1 VNLPSN
7 RRWGA
12 IGLVGFG
19 CALIVHILTILGIDV
34 SSQFPYVWAIHAAV
48 MVYFVSVVLLIL
60 HAGYP
65 SRLTLDILEDNLP
78 AWVLL
83 ADGLFFA
90 YMFINVLLCVSVTK
104 GGNADVVNGQ
114 YLLMSHAR
122 VLAHLTEHE
131 YHLQKAYELR
141 TFSGFWLCFWAW
153 STSYFLFWKHVPVRS
168 TNRLLA

>member
-1 VNLPSN
+1 VHRHRLL
-7 RRWGA
+7 GA

-19 CALIVHILTILGIDV
+19 LTLLIHILTIAGIDV
-34 SSQFPYVWAIHAAV
+34 SSRFPYVWAMHAAV
-48 MVYFVSVVLLIL
+48 MVYFASSVLLLIR
-60 HAGYP
+60 AGYP
-65 SRLTLDILEDNLP
+65 TRRLTLDILEDNLP

-104 GGNADVVNGQ
+104 GWNADVVNGQ

-122 VLAHLTEHE
+122 VLAHLTERE

-141 TFSGFWLCFWAW
+141 MFSGFWLCFWTLSAG
-153 STSYFLFWKHVPVRS
+153 YFLFWKHVPVRS
-168 TNRLLA
+168 SNRLLA